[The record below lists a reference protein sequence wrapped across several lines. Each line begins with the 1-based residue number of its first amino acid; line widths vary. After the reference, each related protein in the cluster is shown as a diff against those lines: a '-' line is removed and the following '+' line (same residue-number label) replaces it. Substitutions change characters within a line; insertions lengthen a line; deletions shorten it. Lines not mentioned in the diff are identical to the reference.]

1 MVQTSW
7 NSSDG
12 LVQLEFVEDRYTEHV
27 NGTHFSFCMLYS
39 LVFPAA
45 SRPSINSLISLFPKI
60 FPVLA
65 YTAHQRSMSLD
76 LVGLR
81 DLVAR
86 RRRRMREWTR
96 TQSLRE
102 IGTHGWQ
109 SSGEGNERREVG
121 GRGRTKRSQPV
132 SRAAS
137 NSGRAAKTL
146 PLHATGPRPLP
157 SEQYSTPPPPKLR
170 HPPRIPPVPTYAEL
184 R

>member
-1 MVQTSW
+1 MPPH
-7 NSSDG
+7 D
-12 LVQLEFVEDRYTEHV
+12 
-27 NGTHFSFCMLYS
+27 
-39 LVFPAA
+39 A
-45 SRPSINSLISLFPKI
+45 
-60 FPVLA
+60 
-65 YTAHQRSMSLD
+65 
-76 LVGLR
+76 
-81 DLVAR
+81 
-86 RRRRMREWTR
+86 
-96 TQSLRE
+96 SLRAVGPRRIVTKRRTKSFGE

-184 R
+184 RKWRRLRREVNSTHKARDFGERSASHCMLTERPIFLSEISMR

>member
-1 MVQTSW
+1 MPPH
-7 NSSDG
+7 DA
-12 LVQLEFVEDRYTEHV
+12 
-27 NGTHFSFCMLYS
+27 S
-39 LVFPAA
+39 LRAA
-45 SRPSINSLISLFPKI
+45 SPRKK
-60 FPVLA
+60 A
-65 YTAHQRSMSLD
+65 KE
-76 LVGLR
+76 
-81 DLVAR
+81 R
-86 RRRRMREWTR
+86 RTE
-96 TQSLRE
+96 SFGE

-170 HPPRIPPVPTYAEL
+170 HPPRIPPVPTHAEL
-184 R
+184 RLWWRLRQELSSTHTARYFGERSANRFVLAERTIFVPEMSMR